1 MGSDITC
8 YLDAH
13 LGEKSIPFQH
23 QTLSKKADKPR
34 KYYSQQVSSG
44 GTLHLPS
51 IQEPWREGTAC
62 IGMHRLFCVSMSL
75 ATDDPKQYVDSIHLT
90 LERLDRTAD
99 FNSPWIA
106 KLRDILVQRIAEQ
119 EGSTIENVLVS
130 GTLTKSGAVA
140 CCIVRVRKVSNPKLN
155 VTEYV
160 RADVALAPP
169 NLPDGDY
176 EMHFEG
182 RSVKVKKAAGHWSP
196 QHFMQV
202 AYESAAVRRVTSC
215 LEV

>member
-1 MGSDITC
+1 
-8 YLDAH
+8 
-13 LGEKSIPFQH
+13 
-23 QTLSKKADKPR
+23 
-34 KYYSQQVSSG
+34 
-44 GTLHLPS
+44 
-51 IQEPWREGTAC
+51 
-62 IGMHRLFCVSMSL
+62 MSL
-75 ATDDPKQYVDSIHLT
+75 ATDDPKQYVDSLHLT

-106 KLRDILVQRIAEQ
+106 NLRDILVQRIAEQ

-140 CCIVRVRKVSNPKLN
+140 RCIVRVRKVSNPKLN

-169 NLPDGDY
+169 TLPDGDY

-196 QHFMQV
+196 KHFMRV
-202 AYESAAVRRVTSC
+202 PYESAAPRRVTSS

>member
-1 MGSDITC
+1 
-8 YLDAH
+8 
-13 LGEKSIPFQH
+13 
-23 QTLSKKADKPR
+23 
-34 KYYSQQVSSG
+34 
-44 GTLHLPS
+44 
-51 IQEPWREGTAC
+51 
-62 IGMHRLFCVSMSL
+62 MSL
-75 ATDDPKQYVDSIHLT
+75 ASGDPKQYVDSLHLT

-99 FNSPWIA
+99 FNSPWIVN
-106 KLRDILVQRIAEQ
+106 LRDILVQRIAEQ
-119 EGSTIENVLVS
+119 EGSAVENVLVS
-130 GTLTKSGAVA
+130 GTLTKSCAVA

-196 QHFMQV
+196 KHFMQV
-202 AYESAAVRRVTSC
+202 AYESAPPRRVT
-215 LEV
+215 